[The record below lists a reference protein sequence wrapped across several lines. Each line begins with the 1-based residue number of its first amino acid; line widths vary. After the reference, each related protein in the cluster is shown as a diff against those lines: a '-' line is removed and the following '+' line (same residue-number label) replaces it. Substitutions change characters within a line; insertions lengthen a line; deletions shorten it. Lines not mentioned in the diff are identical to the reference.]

1 MLRVVPDGPDA
12 RGSRALRSPAMT
24 QAPIRPEHDLP
35 IGDLPDPT
43 PSDLPVLMVHGHFYQ
58 PAREDPFTGL
68 VARDPSAAPAHD
80 WNDRVAQEAYAPNAA
95 LGNFGRMG
103 WDLGPTMARWLR
115 DHRPD
120 LHDAIWSGADADGV
134 MAQGYHHA
142 ILPLASPRDRRTEI
156 RWALRDVELRTGVRP
171 TGIWLPEAAVDRLT
185 LRMCAQEGVRWTIL
199 APWQAAQGTDV
210 RRPHRVDLGDGLDI
224 VVVLYDAELST
235 AVSFDAGATADAD
248 RFARELV
255 ARRLQAGGMA
265 LICTDGEL
273 YGHHQPFRDLFLER
287 LLTDAA
293 PDGGYRVQTPGEWIA
308 SLDHAAL
315 PETHIEDRTS
325 WSCHHGVSRWAAE
338 CGCARDG
345 RWKAPLRQAF
355 DRIATA
361 IDHVTED
368 RLDALGIDT
377 WAARDRYVDV
387 ASGFVEPDAWITDE
401 LAKVGVAIEPAA
413 RALVAALM
421 GAQASRLAMFASC
434 GWFWEDADRPEV
446 AQVLRFAGHA
456 TQTLDATCGT
466 RLEERLMDELSAIP
480 VGARGSGRELYR
492 SAMAAI
498 GRSGA
503 LG

>member
-1 MLRVVPDGPDA
+1 
-12 RGSRALRSPAMT
+12 MT
-24 QAPIRPEHDLP
+24 QAPIRPDLDLP
-35 IGDLPDPT
+35 LVDLPDPI
-43 PSDLPVLMVHGHFYQ
+43 PADLPVLMVHGHFYQ
-58 PAREDPFTGL
+58 PAREDPYTGI

-80 WNDRVAQEAYAPNAA
+80 WNDRIADEAYAPNAA
-95 LGNFGRMG
+95 LGNFGRLG

-115 DHRPD
+115 EHRPA
-120 LHDAIWSGADADGV
+120 LHDTIWRQAGADGA

-142 ILPLASPRDRRTEI
+142 ILPLAAPRDRRTEI
-156 RWALRDVELRTGVRP
+156 RWALRDVELRTGRRP
-171 TGIWLPEAAVDRLT
+171 SGIWLPEAAVDRLT
-185 LRMCAQEGVRWTIL
+185 LRICAEEGVRWTIL
-199 APWQAAQGTDV
+199 APWQAAPGTDV

-224 VVVLYDAELST
+224 VVLFYDAELST

-255 ARRLQAGGMA
+255 ARRLHDGRTA

-293 PDGGYRVQTPGEWIA
+293 VDGGYRVLTPGAWVA
-308 SLDHAAL
+308 TLDVAAL

-325 WSCHHGVSRWAAE
+325 WSCHHGISRWGAE

-355 DRIATA
+355 DRVAVA
-361 IDHVTED
+361 IDLVSET
-368 RLDALGIDT
+368 RLADLGIDL
-377 WAARDRYVDV
+377 WATRDRYVDV
-387 ASGFVEPDAWITDE
+387 ASGFVAPDDWLTAE
-401 LAKVGVAIEPAA
+401 LARARVQEPG
-413 RALVAALM
+413 RETRDTLAALM
-421 GAQASRLAMFASC
+421 RAQASRLAMFASC

-456 TQTLDATCGT
+456 TRTVDATCGT
-466 RLEERLMDELSAIP
+466 RLEEGLLEDLAAVP
-480 VGARGSGRELYR
+480 AGPQGSGRELYR
-492 SAMAAI
+492 AAMATI
-498 GRSGA
+498 GRSSS